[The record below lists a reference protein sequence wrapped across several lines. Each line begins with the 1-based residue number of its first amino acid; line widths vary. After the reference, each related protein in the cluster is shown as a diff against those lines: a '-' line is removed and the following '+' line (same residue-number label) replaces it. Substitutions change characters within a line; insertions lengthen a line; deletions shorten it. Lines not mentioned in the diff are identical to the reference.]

1 MSPAARRRSR
11 SPKLPTRVQDS
22 HRPAISINDASMR
35 SQSRSR
41 SRRNASGRREL
52 TRRPH
57 AADDGPCLPDDLAL
71 SAGVGETMIPAT

>member
-1 MSPAARRRSR
+1 MSPVARRLLAVAET
-11 SPKLPTRVQDS
+11 PHPVQDS